1 MRRRLSTSPN
11 LARYTGCAIRLFSK
25 RNLMSL
31 KGDPSDANDVGELR
45 LANWSDQVCDILQKG
60 VARIFRHSA
69 RCRQNDCE
77 HVFRQAR
84 VERNV
89 ALREVGWSLV
99 EGGSSP
105 VTPAWFASGTVVPL
119 SFDITEP
126 NKMAVSETHGVPSK
140 PTMPVHPAL
149 RRSVKTRSPLGDDRG
164 TEGSLRRVD
173 KLGSSP
179 PAHCN
184 ATHPSAAIN
193 ANAAYSFGN
202 YLGQDARQRG
212 PPLR

>member
-1 MRRRLSTSPN
+1 MVGS
-11 LARYTGCAIRLFSK
+11 
-25 RNLMSL
+25 SL
-31 KGDPSDANDVGELR
+31 R
-45 LANWSDQVCDILQKG
+45 
-60 VARIFRHSA
+60 
-69 RCRQNDCE
+69 
-77 HVFRQAR
+77 
-84 VERNV
+84 V

-105 VTPAWFASGTVVPL
+105 VTPAWFASGTGVPL

-173 KLGSSP
+173 RLGSSP

-202 YLGQDARQRG
+202 YLCQNASQRG
-212 PPLR
+212 PPLSKPELPKSQYPATWPYVQPGHFLFSMRLLPRWKSERRPDFNAKVRQCCW